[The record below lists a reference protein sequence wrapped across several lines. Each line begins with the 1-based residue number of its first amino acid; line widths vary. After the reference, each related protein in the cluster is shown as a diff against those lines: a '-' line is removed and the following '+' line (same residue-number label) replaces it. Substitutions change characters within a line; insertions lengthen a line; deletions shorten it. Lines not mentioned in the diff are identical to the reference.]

1 MKRWAIWPCFLA
13 VGLVSAWA
21 QEKSV
26 KPGINDPFKDPNLN
40 IQEWLSRF
48 ERESRETFDKRK
60 EIVAACQLKPGMV
73 VADVGAGT
81 GLFTR
86 LFAVE
91 VGEKGT
97 VYAVDIAQKFL
108 DYITESAKKA
118 GLNNIKTVLGTD
130 TSAEL
135 PSGEIDL
142 VFICDTYHHFE
153 YPERM
158 LHSIYQALKP
168 GGRMVVVDFI
178 REEGKSRQWI
188 LDHVRAGQNIV
199 EKEITTAGFRKIGEV
214 KDLLQENYLVIFEKS
229 VTAANSNQKN
239 DKNDR

>member
-1 MKRWAIWPCFLA
+1 MKRFWLA
-13 VGLVSAWA
+13 VGIIGLGTALAVA
-21 QEKSV
+21 QDKSV

-48 ERESRETFDKRK
+48 ERESRETYDKRK
-60 EIVAACQLKPGMV
+60 EITAACELKPGMV

-91 VGEKGT
+91 VGERGT

-108 DYITESAKKA
+108 DYIDESAKKA
-118 GLNNIKTVLGTD
+118 GLKNIKTVLGTD
-130 TSAEL
+130 TSAQL
-135 PSGEIDL
+135 PRGAIDL

-153 YPERM
+153 YPDRM
-158 LHSIYQALKP
+158 LKSIHEALKP

-178 REEGKSRQWI
+178 REEGKSRPWI
-188 LDHVRAGQNIV
+188 LNHVRAGQAVV

-214 KDLLQENYLVIFEKS
+214 KDVLKENYLVIFEKPS
-229 VTAANSNQKN
+229 SEKGPG
-239 DKNDR
+239 R